1 MSGQP
6 ENTTARNGSEAAGA
20 DVAAGGQSS
29 EAPSADAAAGSR
41 RPRRRKTL
49 HRVASFPTTA
59 DAMTAESVCRELG
72 ISGRIIPLPGTIRAD
87 CGLAW
92 LLAPGTLEAFQQAA
106 EGQFTVA
113 GIHDVM
119 MYEVQT

>member
-1 MSGQP
+1 MEALDRGFPDRRQDMGGQN
-6 ENTTARNGSEAAGA
+6 ENAVGRSSPKTLNAGA
-20 DVAAGGQSS
+20 A
-29 EAPSADAAAGSR
+29 
-41 RPRRRKTL
+41 RPRRCKTL

-92 LLAPGTLEAFQQAA
+92 LLAPGTLEAFKTAS
-106 EGQFTVA
+106 EGKFTISGVYE
-113 GIHDVM
+113 VM
-119 MYEVQT
+119 MYEVRRM

>member
-1 MSGQP
+1 MGGQN
-6 ENTTARNGSEAAGA
+6 ENAVGRSSPKTLNAGA
-20 DVAAGGQSS
+20 A
-29 EAPSADAAAGSR
+29 
-41 RPRRRKTL
+41 RPRRCKTL

-92 LLAPGTLEAFQQAA
+92 LLAPGTLEAFKAA
-106 EGQFTVA
+106 SKGKFTISGV
-113 GIHDVM
+113 HEVM
-119 MYEVQT
+119 MYEVHRM